1 MIDPCVFK
9 TLVLSSPQTLS
20 PVSAG
25 LLSSMNALWMLL
37 LSLEA
42 LTVLDLSFTLK
53 QSIISYSCLFICV
66 DHFLASIS
74 LIRVLLPS
82 LSPLL
87 STLHQKICRGHSK
100 NHHESHGCEGSYPLP
115 PQKPSSGSNRTF
127 FHASFA
133 FVLTPLR
140 HFRCSVGLISFF
152 LFLLSLIFLSLTFLF
167 F

>member
-1 MIDPCVFK
+1 MIY
-9 TLVLSSPQTLS
+9 LL
-20 PVSAG
+20 
-25 LLSSMNALWMLL
+25 LLSSR
-37 LSLEA
+37 SL
-42 LTVLDLSFTLK
+42 
-53 QSIISYSCLFICV
+53 ISYSCLFIPV